1 MAKIR
6 NRYHFLKLA
15 TILILV
21 IILAASA
28 LWFVYHRKSHEKIRN
43 VLLISI
49 DTCRAD
55 YLSCYGYTKKTTPNI
70 DTIAEEGMIDKNEI
84 KLDTNLYDLGIDS
97 LSSLEIL
104 VALENK
110 YDITIAQNRLKNV
123 NSVRQ
128 IVRAV
133 LSALKKKQSKDPVA

>member
-1 MAKIR
+1 M
-6 NRYHFLKLA
+6 NKLEQE
-15 TILILV
+15 I
-21 IILAASA
+21 
-28 LWFVYHRKSHEKIRN
+28 
-43 VLLISI
+43 
-49 DTCRAD
+49 
-55 YLSCYGYTKKTTPNI
+55 I
-70 DTIAEEGMIDKNEI
+70 DTIAEEGVIDKSEI
-84 KLDTNLYDLGIDS
+84 KLDSNLYDLGIDS

-133 LSALKKKQSKDPVA
+133 LSALKKKQSKDHGA